1 MKPLMPAAV
10 KGINI
15 FRAAHASQAIPDS
28 GPGDNFGDNESEGVN
43 PYNADESQ
51 PQTPPATEIEA
62 NEEHIPWSPSPSSP
76 SGRLPWPFAKNLGRI
91 RESNSI
97 LPEERTSLS
106 SMSPS
111 AGPSNDHKRRHSAI
125 SSGSTSAT
133 NTAQKRTRRDASSA
147 SALHGLTAKLDSFSG
162 TFLEGIALATPAT
175 STLAPSPMR
184 KTRAITR
191 AQELE
196 VDLDDAR
203 LAALIRIFQSDVN
216 AADAYMVINRAG
228 LRKAWIEDTLPI
240 M

>member
-1 MKPLMPAAV
+1 MTPLMPAAV
-10 KGINI
+10 KGANI
-15 FRAAHASQAIPDS
+15 FHAINASQAMSDS
-28 GPGDNFGDNESEGVN
+28 GLSNNFGDNEGEGVN
-43 PYNADESQ
+43 TYEEQEYTADNINENQ

-62 NEEHIPWSPSPSSP
+62 DEEHLPWSPSPPPQS
-76 SGRLPWPFAKNLGRI
+76 R
-91 RESNSI
+91 
-97 LPEERTSLS
+97 SLHLF
-106 SMSPS
+106 
-111 AGPSNDHKRRHSAI
+111 NDHKRRHSAI
-125 SSGSTSAT
+125 SSSTSSAT
-133 NTAQKRTRRDASSA
+133 NTVQKKTRRDASSA
-147 SALHGLTAKLDSFSG
+147 SALHGLGAKLDSFG
-162 TFLEGIALATPAT
+162 DTLLEGIARVTPAATPS

-196 VDLDDAR
+196 VDLDDVK